1 MKIERIEAIPYSIP
15 YARPLKFASGE
26 VTSAE
31 HVLVRIYTD
40 TGICGVADTPPRPY
54 TYGETQD
61 SIISVVTK
69 VFAPQLIGLDP
80 LDRSKVQQLLRRT
93 VNNPTAKGALDIAL
107 WDVIGIA
114 LGTPVH
120 KLLGGFTDSMR
131 VSHMLG
137 FKPAAELLDEA
148 LRFRETFGINTFKLK
163 TGRRPLS
170 LDVEACH
177 VLREGLG
184 ADTEIYLDA
193 NRGWTANEAME
204 VLRRT
209 EGLGLSMLEEP
220 CDAGEALGRRRLVQ
234 SSSIPIVGDESVP
247 GLGDVSRELLSGGS
261 NAICIKTARS
271 GFTEAQQILGLCEG
285 LGVDVTMGNQIDT
298 QIGSLATVTFGAAFE
313 ASSRRAGELSNY
325 LDMTDD
331 LLAEPLE
338 INDGAIRV
346 RTVPGVGAAIDAD
359 KLRKVPAG
367 PGLIRSRP
375 AFRDPTHKEN
385 HMLYLVRMDVNIPLD
400 MPKERADAIKAE
412 EREYSQQ
419 LQRDGRWAHLWRV
432 VGEYS
437 NYSVFDVEDNDE
449 LHTLLSGL
457 PLFPYMDIKVTPLA
471 KHPSAVE

>member
-1 MKIERIEAIPYSIP
+1 MKIDRIEAIPYAIP

-40 TGICGVADTPPRPY
+40 TGICGIADTPPRPY

-61 SIISVVTK
+61 SIVSVVTK

-107 WDVIGIA
+107 WDVIGIS

-120 KLLGGFTDSMR
+120 KLLGGFTDRMR

-137 FKPAAELLDEA
+137 FKPAAELLEEA
-148 LRFRETFGINTFKLK
+148 LRFREKYGINTFKLK

-184 ADTEIYLDA
+184 EDAEIYLDA

-220 CDAGEALGRRRLVQ
+220 CDAGETMGRRRLVQ

-247 GLGDVSRELLSGGS
+247 TLGDVSRELLSGGS
-261 NAICIKTARS
+261 TAICIKTARS
-271 GFTEAQQILGLCEG
+271 GFTEAQQILGLCMG

-331 LLAEPLE
+331 LLAEPLK
-338 INDGAIRV
+338 IMDGAIRV
-346 RTVPGVGAAIDAD
+346 REVPGVGAAIDAD
-359 KLRKVPAG
+359 KLQKYRQ
-367 PGLIRSRP
+367 
-375 AFRDPTHKEN
+375 D
-385 HMLYLVRMDVNIPLD
+385 
-400 MPKERADAIKAE
+400 
-412 EREYSQQ
+412 
-419 LQRDGRWAHLWRV
+419 
-432 VGEYS
+432 
-437 NYSVFDVEDNDE
+437 
-449 LHTLLSGL
+449 
-457 PLFPYMDIKVTPLA
+457 
-471 KHPSAVE
+471 